1 MTTQP
6 VYYEEYIKNIPWES
20 NAMLYTNDNL
30 AAYYAAVRLINGDKP
45 IEESIDYNSPI
56 WDYNRPVGDNYNQ
69 TTIAYMEDC
78 PPELFHYVRFFQIGR
93 ASCRERV

>member
-6 VYYEEYIKNIPWES
+6 VYYEEYIKNITWES
-20 NAMLYTNDNL
+20 NPMLYTNDNL

-69 TTIAYMEDC
+69 TTIAYGGLPSGIVPLC
-78 PPELFHYVRFFQIGR
+78 PVLSNPQT
-93 ASCRERV
+93 